1 MQNKIILAVIYV
13 VLSLLSAK
21 AFAECEGKLHYLSEY
36 NGSRIYTA
44 DTGNA
49 NFFDIA
55 YMEQDYDLSIKS
67 MKTLKNRYSVV
78 EDGKNRAVIIDFKN
92 NKVSIAW
99 RTTKNYVGILFNEE
113 HAGDLHKIDTCL

>member
-1 MQNKIILAVIYV
+1 MQNRIILTVIYV

-36 NGSRIYTA
+36 NGSKIYTA

-49 NFFDIA
+49 NYFDIA
-55 YMEQDYDLSIKS
+55 YMELDYDQTIEG

-78 EDGKNRAVIIDFKN
+78 EDDKNRAVIIDFKD
-92 NKVSIAW
+92 NKVSVAW
-99 RTTKNYVGILFNEE
+99 RTTKNYIGILFNAD

>member
-13 VLSLLSAK
+13 VLLLLSAK
-21 AFAECEGKLHYLSEY
+21 AFAECEGKLHYLSDF
-36 NGSRIYTA
+36 NGSKIYTA

-49 NFFDIA
+49 NFFDII
-55 YMEQDYDLSIKS
+55 YLEQNYDQSIEA

-78 EDGKNRAVIIDFKN
+78 EDSRNRAVIIDFKN
-92 NKVSIAW
+92 NKVKIAW
-99 RTTKNYVGILFNEE
+99 RTTKNYVGILLNAE

>member
-13 VLSLLSAK
+13 SLSLLSAK

-36 NGSRIYTA
+36 SGSKIYTA
-44 DTGNA
+44 NTGNA

-55 YMEQDYDLSIKS
+55 YLEQDYDQSIEA

-99 RTTKNYVGILFNEE
+99 RTTKNYVGILFNAE

>member
-1 MQNKIILAVIYV
+1 MQNKVILAIICVA
-13 VLSLLSAK
+13 LSLLSEK

-36 NGSRIYTA
+36 NGSKIYTA

-49 NFFDIA
+49 NYFDIA

-67 MKTLKNRYSVV
+67 MKMLKNRYSVV
-78 EDGKNRAVIIDFKN
+78 EDGKNRAVIIDFKD
-92 NKVSIAW
+92 NKVSVVW
-99 RTTKNYVGILFNEE
+99 RTTKNYIGILFNAE

>member
-1 MQNKIILAVIYV
+1 MQNRIILAVIYV

-21 AFAECEGKLHYLSEY
+21 AFAECEGKLHYLSEF
-36 NGSRIYTA
+36 NGSKIYTA

-49 NFFDIA
+49 NFFDIV
-55 YMEQDYDLSIKS
+55 YLEQNYDQSIEA

-78 EDGKNRAVIIDFKN
+78 EDSRNRAVIIDFKN
-92 NKVSIAW
+92 NKVKIAW
-99 RTTKNYVGILFNEE
+99 RTTKNYVGILLNAE

>member
-1 MQNKIILAVIYV
+1 MQNRIILAVIYV
-13 VLSLLSAK
+13 VLLLLSAK

-36 NGSRIYTA
+36 SGSKIYTA
-44 DTGNA
+44 NTGNA
-49 NFFDIA
+49 IFDIF
-55 YMEQDYDLSIKS
+55 YLEQDYDLSIEG

-78 EDGKNRAVIIDFKN
+78 EDDKNRAVIIDFKT

-99 RTTKNYVGILFNEE
+99 RTTKNYVSILFNTE